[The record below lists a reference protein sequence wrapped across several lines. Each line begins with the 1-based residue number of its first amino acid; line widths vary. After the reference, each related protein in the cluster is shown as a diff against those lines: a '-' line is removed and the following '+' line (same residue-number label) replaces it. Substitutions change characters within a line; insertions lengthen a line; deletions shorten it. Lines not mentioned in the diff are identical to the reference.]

1 MKLFRGKK
9 VKYRT
14 LVIFWIMAVLVYL
27 GYYVLTDETLLEFV
41 VDYLCL
47 RLRRSVNGHI
57 LLETVLMTFI
67 FGLIGMIWGTWK

>member
-47 RLRRSVNGHI
+47 NRSVNGHI

-67 FGLIGMIWGTWK
+67 FGLIGMIWGTRK

>member
-47 RLRRSVNGHI
+47 RRSVNGHI

-67 FGLIGMIWGTWK
+67 FGLIGMIWGTRK